1 MDEKR
6 PRHWAA
12 EIAAL
17 ASLNERR
24 AVLAQVPDH
33 LRPLVETHLRNIWNL
48 KKISGGENDK

>member
-17 ASLNERR
+17 APLSERR
-24 AVLAQVPDH
+24 AALAQVPAH
-33 LRPLVETHLRNIWNL
+33 LRPLVETHLQNIWNQ
-48 KKISGGENDK
+48 KKSQATAG